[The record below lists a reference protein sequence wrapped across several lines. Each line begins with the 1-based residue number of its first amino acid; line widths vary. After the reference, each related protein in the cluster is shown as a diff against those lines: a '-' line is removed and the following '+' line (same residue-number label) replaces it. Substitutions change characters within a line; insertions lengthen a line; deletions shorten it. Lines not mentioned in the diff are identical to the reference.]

1 VNFEVIR
8 GRVKKLRALMAE
20 QDMEAFVLFVFE
32 RLNAENC
39 HYISGFRGSSAAL
52 VIDGESETLIT
63 DGRYKTQA
71 AQQSPFA
78 LSVHMNVPF
87 AEVVAGFVAEKGY
100 RSVGFES
107 ERVFH
112 GVFESRLKPVRTD
125 WKDAS
130 PLIPSLRRSKDAAE
144 ADAIRRAGAIA
155 RRAYDTVMEKVRI
168 GMTEAELGSL
178 LLYEI
183 KMGGGEKGW
192 PHDDFIVVSGERG
205 AMCHGRPTRRAF
217 ARGDTVTVD
226 YGVMVDGYV
235 CDITRNFAVGEAQG
249 RAREIGQILIEAHRG
264 AAAALRPGVSGKE
277 VDAVAREII
286 GRAGYGE
293 NFIHGLGHGLGLEVH
308 EAPRLSYLSK
318 DILKARDVVT
328 VEPGIYIEG
337 WGGLRVEDD
346 YLVTETGAECLTLSD
361 DQPLRIVPGP

>member
-1 VNFEVIR
+1 VDFEVIR
-8 GRVKKLRALMAE
+8 GRVKKLKALMAE
-20 QDMEAFVLFVFE
+20 RDVEAFVLFVFE
-32 RLNAENC
+32 RLNSENC

-71 AQQSPFA
+71 VQQSPFS
-78 LSVHMNVPF
+78 LNVQTNLQF
-87 AEVVAGFVAEKGY
+87 AETVAGIVTEKGY

-107 ERVFH
+107 ERLFH
-112 GVFESRLKPVRTD
+112 GVFENRLKPVRTN

-130 PLIPSLRRSKDAAE
+130 PLIPFLRRSKDAAE

-155 RRAYDTVMEKVRI
+155 RRAYDKVMEKVRI
-168 GMTEAELGSL
+168 GMTEAEFGSFL
-178 LLYEI
+178 LHEI

-192 PHDDFIVVSGERG
+192 PHDDFIVASGERG
-205 AMCHGRPTRRAF
+205 AMCHARPTQKPF
-217 ARGDTVTVD
+217 ARGNTVTVD
-226 YGVMVDGYV
+226 FGVMVDGYV
-235 CDITRNFAVGEAQG
+235 CDITRNFAVGEAQE

-264 AAAALRPGVSGKE
+264 AAALLRPGVSGKE
-277 VDAVAREII
+277 VDAAAREVI

-318 DILKARDVVT
+318 DILKAGDVVT
-328 VEPGIYIEG
+328 LEPGIYIEG

-346 YLVTETGAECLTLSD
+346 YLITETGAECLTLSD
-361 DQPLRIVPGP
+361 DQPLRIAGT